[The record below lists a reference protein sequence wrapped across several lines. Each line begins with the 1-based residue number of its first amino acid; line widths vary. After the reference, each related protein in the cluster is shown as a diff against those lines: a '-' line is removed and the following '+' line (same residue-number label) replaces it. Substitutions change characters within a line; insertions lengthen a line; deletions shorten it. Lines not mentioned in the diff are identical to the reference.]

1 MSKLS
6 KPLVNYALAALTG
19 VLLVLIFPGWDL
31 VGLAPFALTP
41 LLFALARE
49 HRPKHRFL
57 LGYLAGNVYWFGLC
71 PWIQFVLDVH
81 GGMGPWGGWGTFVL
95 FSLFKSLHLG
105 VFALLAG
112 IVVSQWYAIP
122 AVAALWTG
130 IERTHGELGF
140 AWLCLGNAGI
150 DMALPMRL
158 APWLGVYGLSFLFAM
173 MAAAAAGVLMKKPRK
188 QVLWLLAIPAL
199 LALPDLPPPDPGAET
214 AVMVQ
219 PNIPEER
226 DWTPESARQMHR
238 MLIQR
243 SLEAALPSKARLI
256 LWPEVPGPVYYH
268 RDPALRQQIGT
279 LARQSNAYVLVG
291 TVAETRAREPLNS
304 AVLVNPAGNL
314 VDRYDKINLV
324 PFGEYVPGF
333 FSWVNR
339 ISHETGDFAAGT
351 RIVVEPMGAQK
362 LGTFICYESAF
373 PDHVSRFV
381 RGGATVLANLS
392 NDGYFG
398 YSAARHQHLSIV
410 RMRAAENR
418 RWILRATN
426 NGVTASIDPAG
437 RIVKQLPGYRENADS
452 FPYSFERALTAY
464 ALYGD
469 WFAWGCWLV
478 AAAALFASQRPHYT
492 PRTATTL
499 PGQHPLNYQ
508 HNK

>member
-81 GGMGPWGGWGTFVL
+81 GGMGFWGGWGTFVL

-112 IVVSQWYAIP
+112 IVLSQWYAIP

-199 LALPDLPPPDPGAET
+199 LALPNLPPPDPGSET
-214 AVMVQ
+214 AVMLQ

-256 LWPEVPGPVYYH
+256 LWPEVPGPVYYY
-268 RDPALRQQIGT
+268 RDPALRQQIGA
-279 LARQSNAYVLVG
+279 LARQSNAYVLAG
-291 TVAETRAREPLNS
+291 TVSETRAREPLNS
-304 AVLVNPAGNL
+304 AVLVNPQVPVPADKTRQVFQRLASTALSTASTARATPEAAGPRAWLDLIAAAGNDL
-314 VDRYDKINLV
+314 EAPAVSVV
-324 PFGEYVPGF
+324 PDVAE
-333 FSWVNR
+333 
-339 ISHETGDFAAGT
+339 
-351 RIVVEPMGAQK
+351 
-362 LGTFICYESAF
+362 
-373 PDHVSRFV
+373 
-381 RGGATVLANLS
+381 VLKA
-392 NDGYFG
+392 
-398 YSAARHQHLSIV
+398 
-410 RMRAAENR
+410 
-418 RWILRATN
+418 LRADSLTQLARLS
-426 NGVTASIDPAG
+426 GAGPTCFAVTETA
-437 RIVKQLPGYRENADS
+437 AD
-452 FPYSFERALTAY
+452 
-464 ALYGD
+464 
-469 WFAWGCWLV
+469 
-478 AAAALFASQRPHYT
+478 AAALAAVIAAKHPAWWVR
-492 PRTATTL
+492 ATQL
-499 PGQHPLNYQ
+499 H
-508 HNK
+508 